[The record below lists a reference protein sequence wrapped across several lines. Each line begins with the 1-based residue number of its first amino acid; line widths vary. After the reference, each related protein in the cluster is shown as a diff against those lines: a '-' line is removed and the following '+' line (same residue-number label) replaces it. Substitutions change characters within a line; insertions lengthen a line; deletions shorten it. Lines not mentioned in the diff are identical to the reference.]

1 MKKYGGIVLFAAVF
15 LIVAMGFYAS
25 DAKAVE
31 KNITLYNGSSDAN
44 DWEDGD
50 IYHVGDYGKIE
61 LQMDWYS
68 MVEIARKEF
77 HSSNGKT
84 ATVDAAGNFR
94 IVEERRLLRQEA
106 GMPPEMNVFLLPM
119 SCLPLAIC
127 QKPDCRQQRS
137 KCIRWAG
144 IMMTKD

>member
-25 DAKAVE
+25 DAKAAE

-61 LQMDWYS
+61 LS
-68 MVEIARKEF
+68 
-77 HSSNGKT
+77 
-84 ATVDAAGNFR
+84 
-94 IVEERRLLRQEA
+94 VEERRLLRQEA
-106 GMPPEMNVFLLPM
+106 GMPPEMNVSLPPM

>member
-25 DAKAVE
+25 DAKAAE

-61 LQMDWYS
+61 LQ
-68 MVEIARKEF
+68 IC
-77 HSSNGKT
+77 
-84 ATVDAAGNFR
+84 
-94 IVEERRLLRQEA
+94 LLYTSPSPRD
-106 GMPPEMNVFLLPM
+106 
-119 SCLPLAIC
+119 S
-127 QKPDCRQQRS
+127 
-137 KCIRWAG
+137 
-144 IMMTKD
+144 

>member
-15 LIVAMGFYAS
+15 LIAAMGIYTGH
-25 DAKAVE
+25 AKATE

-61 LQMDWYS
+61 LQMNWYS

-77 HSSNGKT
+77 HSSN
-84 ATVDAAGNFR
+84 
-94 IVEERRLLRQEA
+94 ERVSKKEKSIT
-106 GMPPEMNVFLLPM
+106 EV
-119 SCLPLAIC
+119 CL
-127 QKPDCRQQRS
+127 
-137 KCIRWAG
+137 
-144 IMMTKD
+144 